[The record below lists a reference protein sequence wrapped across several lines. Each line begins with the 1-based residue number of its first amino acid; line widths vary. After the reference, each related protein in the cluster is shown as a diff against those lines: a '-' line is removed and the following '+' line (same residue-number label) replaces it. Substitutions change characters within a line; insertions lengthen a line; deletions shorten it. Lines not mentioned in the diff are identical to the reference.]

1 MFNIG
6 WAEGLVILVVAVFVI
21 GPKELPKMMYGLG
34 RLVRRVQYM
43 KFALSRQFDDV
54 LNQIDLDDLRKNNV
68 VLPDTDEAAA
78 DEESFP
84 PHPHPLPKGEGV
96 KADSL
101 PKGEGV
107 KDKEEGKS
115 HG

>member
-21 GPKELPKMMYGLG
+21 GPKELPKLMYGLG

-78 DEESFP
+78 DEDVSL
-84 PHPHPLPKGEGV
+84 PLPKGEGV
-96 KADSL
+96 KGE
-101 PKGEGV
+101 KG
-107 KDKEEGKS
+107 

>member
-6 WAEGLVILVVAVFVI
+6 WAEGLVILVVAVFII

-78 DEESFP
+78 DDAESFP

-96 KADSL
+96 K
-101 PKGEGV
+101 
-107 KDKEEGKS
+107 DKEEGKS